1 MSREKIKI
9 LEMVQEGRLTPE
21 EGLRLIEALQHTEQR
36 SSSQSGRSGST
47 TFDFPDIKLPKID
60 LKGLGE
66 VAVEFQ
72 NTMLDTFKRT
82 QRQYKRSKAAKYAE
96 FKDFPVKVEVP
107 DGIRRCNLNLDIR
120 AGKVKLKAGESGS
133 PLISGRVKRTP
144 TEPVIISEVKG
155 GKADITLK
163 HSIGRSGFKLS
174 PDMAYVVSFHNAA
187 ADAHFDLNGLNIKD
201 LEIDNQAG
209 NMVLLLGNGED
220 RVDMDVRNNAGSIT
234 LHVPENF
241 ALRMHATGSLSKLNL
256 EKYGMELH
264 DGVAQSSDWDDNPR
278 GVDIHLSQNVAAFLI
293 EWKRRD
299 GIDLKANG
307 RRVEAEADMGVT
319 VPDDLEDL
327 DDDFDTDGLPVDD
340 DI

>member
-21 EGLRLIEALQHTEQR
+21 EGLRLIEALHETEQR
-36 SSSQSGRSGST
+36 GSSHASHAAGAK
-47 TFDFPDIKLPKID
+47 FDFPDIKLPKID

-72 NTMLDTFKRT
+72 NTMMDTLKRT
-82 QRQYKRSKAAKYAE
+82 QRQYKRSKASKYAE

-107 DGIRRCNLNLDIR
+107 EGIRRCNLNLDIR
-120 AGKVKLKAGESGS
+120 AGKVKLKAGESGG
-133 PLISGRVKRTP
+133 PLLSGRVKRTP
-144 TEPVIISEVKG
+144 TEPVIISDVKG
-155 GKADITLK
+155 GKADVTLK
-163 HSIGRSGFKLS
+163 HSIGRSGFKLN
-174 PDMAYVVSFHNAA
+174 PDLTYVVSLHNAA
-187 ADAHFDLNGLNIKD
+187 ADAHFDFSQLDVKD
-201 LEIDNQAG
+201 FGIDNQAG
-209 NMVLLLGNGED
+209 NMVLLLGTAED
-220 RVDMDVRNNAGSIT
+220 RLEMDVRNNAGSIT

-241 ALRMHATGSLSKLNL
+241 ALRIKASGSLSKLNL

-264 DGVAQSSDWDDNPR
+264 DGLAQSSDWDDNPR

-299 GIDLKANG
+299 GIDLQANG
-307 RRVEAEADMGVT
+307 RRTEAAADLGVT
-319 VPDDLEDL
+319 VPDDEL
-327 DDDFDTDGLPVDD
+327 DDFDDDDELMADD